1 MKSIKIKGTKYQVV
15 EKLAVHGSG
24 LVAVFV
30 LMPDGTEK
38 VAVRDFGIWRFWE
51 PEDRIK
57 PLVEFF
63 KSTPRVVVQDSKEVE
78 QEKP

>member
-1 MKSIKIKGTKYQVV
+1 VKTIKIKGTKYQVV

-57 PLVEFF
+57 PLVEFL
-63 KSTPRVVVQDSKEVE
+63 KSTPCVDVQGSKEVE
-78 QEKP
+78 EEKL